1 MSSFSLKSAPWL
13 HHYPACGF
21 SGPLELMSIL
31 ARDRGVSSCGDQ
43 VNCGWGCGDTHRWD
57 SHNGNGAGSPD
68 EWPVLTTLRVCGN
81 LHSAPLGSPFPGPQA
96 WHWQGRT
103 VLKPESGWT
112 PLFRLPRL
120 YGLLDSN
127 TWTLL
132 LFFLAPEPEEPFP
145 LSCHIEDCDRSV
157 SRELH
162 RLSKRAQTLETPL
175 SSLLFGGLWKQFKM
189 GGTCRRLFCYGN
201 EKISKTRIR
210 LGHQVASLVKSLRCP
225 DI

>member
-1 MSSFSLKSAPWL
+1 MSSFSLKSGPWL
-13 HHYPACGF
+13 HHCPPCGF

-31 ARDRGVSSCGDQ
+31 ARDWGVSSRGDQ
-43 VNCGWGCGDTHRWD
+43 VNRVWGCGDTHRWD
-57 SHNGNGAGSPD
+57 SHDGNDAGSPD
-68 EWPVLTTLRVCGN
+68 ERSVLTTLKACGN
-81 LHSAPLGSPFPGPQA
+81 LPSAPLGSPVPGPQA
-96 WHWQGRT
+96 WHWQDRT

-112 PLFRLPRL
+112 PSFLLPRL

-127 TWTLL
+127 TRTLL

-145 LSCHIEDCDRSV
+145 LLCHMEDCDGSV

-189 GGTCRRLFCYGN
+189 GEKCRRLFHYGM
-201 EKISKTRIR
+201 EK
-210 LGHQVASLVKSLRCP
+210 
-225 DI
+225 